1 MKRKMLPVSWLCT
14 ENQDWVPSGR
24 PTRKTNGFPP
34 INMHKVQKI
43 RTGHHLP
50 TSVLSTVMTVC
61 SSAVQ
66 TSETV
71 EEIIEAS
78 GGISKLK
85 TND

>member
-1 MKRKMLPVSWLCT
+1 
-14 ENQDWVPSGR
+14 
-24 PTRKTNGFPP
+24 
-34 INMHKVQKI
+34 MHKVQKI